1 MIANLRDVL
10 QDAARNHYAVAGV
23 VCLGW
28 EDMRGYARAA
38 EAERRPLILQAGPGC
53 RKHTPL
59 PILGAM
65 MCHVADSVSVPVV
78 VHLDHSRSIDECRAA
93 LAAGFTGLMF
103 DGSHLPL
110 LDNIAQTRAV
120 VELAQGL
127 KVGVEGE
134 IGQVGYAAGAA
145 SLGTDAEEAQRFAQ
159 RTGVDAM
166 AVSIGNVH
174 LQTDSVTL
182 LDEQLLR
189 QIEALTDVPLVIHGG
204 SGVDPKQRA
213 ELGRSSGICKYN
225 IGTELRREFGREL
238 RLILAEHPERF
249 DRNEIFSDLED
260 RMVEVARRML
270 RSL

>member
-1 MIANLRDVL
+1 MRRRDHSGYEVDVVCVQMIANLRDVL
-10 QDAARNHYAVAGV
+10 HDAARNHYAVAGV

-120 VELAQGL
+120 VEWMALRPHEGSKKCCRLENSRQG
-127 KVGVEGE
+127 
-134 IGQVGYAAGAA
+134 
-145 SLGTDAEEAQRFAQ
+145 S
-159 RTGVDAM
+159 
-166 AVSIGNVH
+166 
-174 LQTDSVTL
+174 
-182 LDEQLLR
+182 
-189 QIEALTDVPLVIHGG
+189 
-204 SGVDPKQRA
+204 
-213 ELGRSSGICKYN
+213 
-225 IGTELRREFGREL
+225 
-238 RLILAEHPERF
+238 
-249 DRNEIFSDLED
+249 
-260 RMVEVARRML
+260 
-270 RSL
+270 